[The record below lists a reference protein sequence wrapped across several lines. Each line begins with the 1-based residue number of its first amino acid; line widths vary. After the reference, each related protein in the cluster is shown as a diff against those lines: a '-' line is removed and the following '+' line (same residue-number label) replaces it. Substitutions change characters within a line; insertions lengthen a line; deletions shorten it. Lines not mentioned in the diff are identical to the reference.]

1 MLRTHSQAASD
12 LVHVHTDVT
21 AIDISSTRCGRE
33 QACQYGH
40 GGSLACPIVTK
51 ERGYLSFVEI

>member
-1 MLRTHSQAASD
+1 MLWAHSQTASD

-21 AIDISSTRCGRE
+21 AVDISSAPCGRE

-40 GGSLACPIVTK
+40 GGCLSCPIVTK
-51 ERGYLSFVEI
+51 K

>member
-1 MLRTHSQAASD
+1 MLWAHSQTASD

-21 AIDISSTRCGRE
+21 AVDISSTRCGRE
-33 QACQYGH
+33 QARQNGH

-51 ERGYLSFVEI
+51 E